1 VDIKLIWIGKT
12 EEKYLE
18 TGIENYLKR
27 IKHYINFQIVTIPEL
42 KNTKSLSIE
51 QIKQK
56 EGELLLKMIRQSDK
70 LVLLDEN
77 GQIESSISFSVFL
90 EKMML
95 TGIKNLIFV
104 IGGAYGFSMEVYQ
117 RANTK
122 ISLSKM
128 TFSHQ
133 LVRLVFVEQI
143 YRAFTILKG
152 EPYHHI

>member
-1 VDIKLIWIGKT
+1 VEIKLIWIGKT

-18 TGIENYLKR
+18 TGIEIYLKR
-27 IKHYINFQIVTIPEL
+27 IKHYINFQIVTVHEL

-77 GQIESSISFSVFL
+77 GQIESSISFSVFI

-104 IGGAYGFSMEVYQ
+104 IGGAYGFSLEVYQ
-117 RANTK
+117 RANAK

>member
-1 VDIKLIWIGKT
+1 MDIKLIWIGKT

>member
-1 VDIKLIWIGKT
+1 MEIKLIWIGKT

-18 TGIENYLKR
+18 TGIEIYLKR
-27 IKHYINFQIVTIPEL
+27 IKHYINFQIVTVHEL

-77 GQIESSISFSVFL
+77 GQIESSISFSVFI

-104 IGGAYGFSMEVYQ
+104 IGGAYGFSLEVYQ
-117 RANTK
+117 RANAK